1 MGSFDTVSNPP
12 QSPVFHAGN
21 ADRYERQ
28 SMIGAYEQSQTCR
41 LAVLVGPIID
51 DSITL
56 FEDIIYDLDPNEDL
70 HLMLSSPGGDGEA
83 AVRLARSIQARCQ
96 KFTVIVPSQAKS
108 VATLLA
114 LGSHHIMMAPH
125 SDLGPV
131 DAQFIIG
138 NRYVSAKY
146 IIAAVDNATE
156 QVETTPDTY
165 PYYVS
170 MLGDITT
177 MNTRLPITSCNKL
190 YVQQAQPTIAKGTDQ
205 T

>member
-1 MGSFDTVSNPP
+1 MGSFDTESNPP
-12 QSPVFHAGN
+12 QSPVFQVVN

-28 SMIGAYEQSQTCR
+28 SMIAEYQRVFQCR
-41 LAVLVGPIID
+41 LTVMIGHIFD
-51 DSITL
+51 DNITL
-56 FEDIIYDLDPNEDL
+56 FEDLIYDADPGEDL
-70 HLMLSSPGGDGEA
+70 HFMLSSLGGDGEV

-96 KFTVIVPSQAKS
+96 KFMVIVPSQAKS
-108 VATLLA
+108 AATLLA
-114 LGSHHIMMAPH
+114 LVAHHIIMAPH

-170 MLGDITT
+170 MLSDITT

-190 YVQQAQPTIAKGTDQ
+190 YVQQAQPTIAKGTHQ